1 MGLKR
6 AKTYITGRGHLY
18 KYLHMHKEMS
28 TIFHIRASS
37 SSMMQKNCMF
47 KGGYKQIHV
56 VARQVKEYQPL
67 CIFLGEVKLVRHA
80 RKFPVLIQ
88 IPKSPDSLILTA
100 MVNGIC
106 CLKV

>member
-1 MGLKR
+1 
-6 AKTYITGRGHLY
+6 
-18 KYLHMHKEMS
+18 MHKEMS

-37 SSMMQKNCMF
+37 NSMMQKRCMF

-56 VARQVKEYQPL
+56 VARQVKEYQHL
-67 CIFLGEVKLVRHA
+67 CIFLGEVKLVRHP
-80 RKFPVLIQ
+80 RKFPVFKFHLQ
-88 IPKSPDSLILTA
+88 IPKSPDSLVLTA